1 MFGAS
6 WEICSTY
13 FKMYACCRFSHP
25 VLDGL
30 TNLIAENDV
39 KPADI
44 KSIKITSFA
53 KAMLLDHLQPEN
65 PIAAMYSIPFIIGCF
80 LAKGKVG
87 TAEMTVDSLNDA
99 EILTLARKVSLEE
112 DSAITDQFPLKCLAR
127 VTVTLNSGKIIKS
140 DTLSAKGDPDN
151 PYSQEE
157 MCAKFL
163 DMIVPLPG
171 NNGKV
176 LYDKIMN
183 IDHENPRE
191 IWERLR

>member
-1 MFGAS
+1 
-6 WEICSTY
+6 
-13 FKMYACCRFSHP
+13 
-25 VLDGL
+25 
-30 TNLIAENDV
+30 
-39 KPADI
+39 
-44 KSIKITSFA
+44 
-53 KAMLLDHLQPEN
+53 
-65 PIAAMYSIPFIIGCF
+65 
-80 LAKGKVG
+80 
-87 TAEMTVDSLNDA
+87 MTVDSLNDT
-99 EILTLARKVSLEE
+99 EILTLARKVALEE
-112 DSAITDQFPLKCLAR
+112 DSAITDQFPLKCLAL

-163 DMIVPLPG
+163 DMIVPLLG

-191 IWERLR
+191 IWERLC